1 MEEFGTAFRIPDFWQ
16 AEAVAHMKAGR
27 DVVLHAP
34 TGTGKTFVFELFF
47 SQYGGRATYTVP
59 TRALANDKYAQW
71 KSKNWR
77 VGISTGDRL
86 ENPDAPLIVATL
98 ETQRQNILSGK
109 IDGLFVIDEY
119 QLLCDES
126 RAAAYETAVAALPS
140 ECRLLLISGSVA
152 NPESVVE
159 WLGRLGRDARL
170 VRHDERAV
178 PIDEVCVAALPEIS
192 ARGVRGFWPTIVQ
205 RAAESDMCPLLI
217 FAPKRR
223 DAESIAE
230 SLAAEL
236 PCRDFLKLPREI
248 ESAAGSGLSRLL
260 KRRVAYHHSG
270 LTAFR
275 RAGIVEKY
283 AREGALKAVV
293 STTGLGAGVDFSM
306 KSVIIADRE
315 YETSDGAKLLRPDE
329 LLQMYGRAGRR
340 GKDSVGY
347 AISIPGKPSLQQ
359 AKPLFLE
366 RLDFTD
372 WPAILRIMDQAG
384 NSAKSRAKAAENFCR
399 RLFTKNP
406 PDLGFGRVESSLKAS
421 VAPAGTAGGGRI
433 EILNS
438 RELWERRKPACKA
451 RVGDTLYRAAD
462 EWVRFDSCAEAVKKL
477 KKGAVCRLADGRYGL
492 SIDVAKASESKWKAT
507 RALSK
512 IVKACGSRIPGNPLS
527 EKTLTLKNIRRNLP
541 KYIKSA
547 LAGAECSGM
556 DICGDIL
563 RARIDISGA
572 VLEVFSDSFGGRL
585 FNPPV
590 RLVDVSGEWDF
601 GKLAGFKENLGK
613 CGSTVGV
620 WERLGLIGED
630 FALTRRGKI
639 FSFFSKGE
647 GLAIAAALEDASYAI
662 EDISF
667 DIANLRAGR
676 RFALSEIKA
685 ESSTRMAD
693 LCRIATFGATLKGY
707 LRGGVPTE
715 YGAGA
720 SEIVREIRGG
730 RSAQSFETPTLSRG
744 DIERAILE
752 WESLMRC
759 IVFAPDIDWDRWEN
773 LKIECEKLLSAPA
786 FGVKKNRWRAD

>member
-1 MEEFGTAFRIPDFWQ
+1 
-16 AEAVAHMKAGR
+16 MK
-27 DVVLHAP
+27 
-34 TGTGKTFVFELFF
+34 
-47 SQYGGRATYTVP
+47 
-59 TRALANDKYAQW
+59 
-71 KSKNWR
+71 
-77 VGISTGDRL
+77 
-86 ENPDAPLIVATL
+86 
-98 ETQRQNILSGK
+98 
-109 IDGLFVIDEY
+109 
-119 QLLCDES
+119 
-126 RAAAYETAVAALPS
+126 
-140 ECRLLLISGSVA
+140 
-152 NPESVVE
+152 
-159 WLGRLGRDARL
+159 
-170 VRHDERAV
+170 
-178 PIDEVCVAALPEIS
+178 
-192 ARGVRGFWPTIVQ
+192 
-205 RAAESDMCPLLI
+205 
-217 FAPKRR
+217 
-223 DAESIAE
+223 
-230 SLAAEL
+230 
-236 PCRDFLKLPREI
+236 
-248 ESAAGSGLSRLL
+248 
-260 KRRVAYHHSG
+260 
-270 LTAFR
+270 
-275 RAGIVEKY
+275 
-283 AREGALKAVV
+283 
-293 STTGLGAGVDFSM
+293 
-306 KSVIIADRE
+306 
-315 YETSDGAKLLRPDE
+315 
-329 LLQMYGRAGRR
+329 
-340 GKDSVGY
+340 
-347 AISIPGKPSLQQ
+347 
-359 AKPLFLE
+359 
-366 RLDFTD
+366 
-372 WPAILRIMDQAG
+372 
-384 NSAKSRAKAAENFCR
+384 
-399 RLFTKNP
+399 
-406 PDLGFGRVESSLKAS
+406 
-421 VAPAGTAGGGRI
+421 
-433 EILNS
+433 
-438 RELWERRKPACKA
+438 
-451 RVGDTLYRAAD
+451 
-462 EWVRFDSCAEAVKKL
+462 
-477 KKGAVCRLADGRYGL
+477 
-492 SIDVAKASESKWKAT
+492 SKWKAT